1 VFECGKRY
9 ENRKRVIT
17 IKHSWLKIG
26 VICLT
31 VFLCII
37 SLVYADF
44 TWDAPNTP
52 RDFTSDGVYYHHSGG
67 NSYFS
72 ANQTLNLSRIEVSE
86 SYVEFNDTRFSV
98 EGENQVNVSL
108 VFIHSNVSDASEGD
122 YVLRFYADTSS
133 GVSWFNLSNGF
144 VDDYLIY
151 EDTVFDEGIYSTD
164 DNISFSTTP
173 SDTLIGVRLAMS
185 YDIVLDTDIDYLDAS
200 SLTSHYGES
209 GANGWIR
216 DDINDDGD
224 VDYLDASGLTSH
236 YNEEY

>member
-1 VFECGKRY
+1 M
-9 ENRKRVIT
+9 
-17 IKHSWLKIG
+17 
-26 VICLT
+26 
-31 VFLCII
+31 
-37 SLVYADF
+37 YADV

-151 EDTVFDEGIYSTD
+151 EDSVFDEGVYSTD
-164 DNISFSTTP
+164 NNISFNTTP

-185 YDIVLDTDIDYLDAS
+185 YDVNIDTEVGPADLSGLA
-200 SLTSHYGES
+200 SHYMES
-209 GANGWIR
+209 GDPGWIR
-216 DDINDDGD
+216 ADINDNGGVGPED
-224 VDYLDASGLTSH
+224 LSSLANH
-236 YNEEY
+236 YMENY